1 MINFFNQFSRI
12 ILIFIY
18 TLSLASFQVQAHHS
32 TAAFNENIVIKL
44 TGTIK
49 SFRWINPHSSFKIY
63 ADADL
68 EDWPDGMWTIEM
80 TAANALI
87 RQGWKRNSIRP
98 GDKVT
103 VFVHP
108 LHNVITLK
116 DGSQGALYI
125 GIILANGSTLG
136 RVDGKGIHY
145 SEQTGKAAKIS
156 E

>member
-1 MINFFNQFSRI
+1 MINYLNRFSKI
-12 ILIFIY
+12 ILVLVCSIPL
-18 TLSLASFQVQAHHS
+18 TSFPVLAHHS
-32 TAAFNENIVIKL
+32 TAAFNEKTVIKL

-49 SFRWINPHSSFKIY
+49 QFRWINPHSSFKI
-63 ADADL
+63 DAI
-68 EDWPDGMWTIEM
+68 PDIKGLPAGLWTVEM

-87 RQGWKRNSIRP
+87 RQGWKRNSIKP

-108 LHNVITLK
+108 LRNVITLK

-136 RVDGKGIHY
+136 RVDGKGLHDG
-145 SEQTGKAAKIS
+145 EQTVGTSANK
-156 E
+156 

>member
-1 MINFFNQFSRI
+1 MIKWLKSFSKI
-12 ILIFIY
+12 ILVLVCSIPL
-18 TLSLASFQVQAHHS
+18 TSFPALAHHS

-49 SFRWINPHSSFKIY
+49 QFRWINPHSSFKI
-63 ADADL
+63 DAATDKK
-68 EDWPDGMWTIEM
+68 EWPNGMWTIEM

-87 RQGWKRNSIRP
+87 RQGWKRNSIKP

-108 LHNVITLK
+108 LRHVITLN

-125 GIILANGSTLG
+125 GIILADGSTLG
-136 RVDGKGIHY
+136 RVDGKGLHY
-145 SEQTGKAAKIS
+145 NEQTGDAPGK
-156 E
+156 